1 MCVYTIEMSV
11 RIKDCSFLMRE
22 GLRRCILKMEV
33 LIKVKTVERG
43 GTNPEKISYEKTETE
58 AHDGYDKWRFYYL
71 EDI

>member
-1 MCVYTIEMSV
+1 
-11 RIKDCSFLMRE
+11 MRE

-71 EDI
+71 EDIWLSELFIHNMYSCFLVLH